1 MYNLPLQG
9 TESSRWYA
17 LGTRSRHEK
26 HVRDRL
32 AGQGI
37 EQLLPL
43 VRRVSQWSDRKKRID
58 VPLFAGYCFA
68 RFSLHDRL
76 SVLQVPGV
84 VRIVGITKP
93 EPISDEEIQAIEKLM
108 NGRLIYNEHP
118 YFAEGALVRVVRGPL
133 TGVIGQFLRTGGQ
146 GYVVIR
152 IHLIQRAAAVHVDV
166 NDCIPLSEAPS
177 IVSRTALQSAGPW
190 WGAHEELTF

>member
-1 MYNLPLQG
+1 MNCLPLQE
-9 TESSRWYA
+9 TESLRWYA

-26 HVRDRL
+26 LVRDRL
-32 AGQGI
+32 ACQGI

-84 VRIVGITKP
+84 VRIVGITHP
-93 EPISDEEIQAIEKLM
+93 EPISDEEIQAIQKLLSSQ
-108 NGRLIYNEHP
+108 LIYNEHP
-118 YFAEGALVRVVRGPL
+118 YFVEGALVRVIRGPL
-133 TGVIGQFLRTGGQ
+133 TGVTGQFLRTGGQ
-146 GYVVIR
+146 GYIVIQ
-152 IHLIQRAAAVHVDV
+152 IHLIQRAAVVHVDV
-166 NDCIPLSEAPS
+166 NDCIPVSQAPS
-177 IVSRTALQSAGPW
+177 ISSRTALQL
-190 WGAHEELTF
+190 AHP